1 MTSDGQEIE
10 PRKGEIVEH
19 GSSRAG
25 RWLQERRVRIALWIA
40 VIEGL
45 LVALHVINRWVA
57 IAVAAAAVIVYFFA
71 GRESRSLTARQVSW
85 ILATSQAAVVLI
97 PFLLIVAGTFA
108 LIAVGVLAIVAL
120 VALFS
125 EHP

>member
-1 MTSDGQEIE
+1 MQRRPAAD
-10 PRKGEIVEH
+10 IVEH
-19 GSSRAG
+19 GTSRSG

-45 LVALHVINRWVA
+45 LVAVHVINRWVA
-57 IAVAAAAVIVYFFA
+57 IVIAAAAVLVYFFA
-71 GRESRSLTARQVSW
+71 GRESRSHTARQVSW

-97 PFLLIVAGTFA
+97 PFLLIVVGTFA
-108 LIAVGVLAIVAL
+108 LVAVGLLAIVAL
-120 VALFS
+120 IALFS